1 MFSGGIEEKQ
11 WLKICPTSAK
21 NISVVVSDC
30 DSEIQE
36 MF

>member
-1 MFSGGIEEKQ
+1 MFSGGIEEEQ
-11 WLKICPTSAK
+11 WLKICSTSVK
-21 NISVVVSDC
+21 NISVVVSNC

>member
-1 MFSGGIEEKQ
+1 MFSGGIEEEQ
-11 WLKICPTSAK
+11 WLKICSVK
-21 NISVVVSDC
+21 NISVVVSNC